1 MDAHKDND
9 CFGMLVVEV
18 EARLE
23 HGLESPF
30 QEALLP
36 ELVLEQDIPW
46 EMPPPF
52 AFPATRRVE
61 LALESL
67 QIEAVAAEAMHCKQE
82 EVVVAGI
89 G

>member
-1 MDAHKDND
+1 
-9 CFGMLVVEV
+9 MLVVEV
-18 EARLE
+18 EAPLE

-36 ELVLEQDIPW
+36 ELVLEQDTPW

-61 LALESL
+61 LGLGSL
-67 QIEAVAAEAMHCKQE
+67 QIEDVAAAAMHCK
-82 EVVVAGI
+82 
-89 G
+89 